1 MKNLIL
7 SIDQGTTSSRA
18 ILFDHSG
25 NVKGVGQQEFTQH
38 FPQDGWVEHDLN
50 DIWETTLTSITKALS
65 QANATAEHIAGI
77 GITNQRE
84 TSGLWHKDTLEPIAK
99 AIVWQD
105 RRTAD
110 ICEEMR
116 EHEPWIQQK
125 TGLLLDPYFSA
136 TKIQWLLKN
145 TPNAQALAD
154 QGLLHFGTIETWL
167 VAKLTGGKHHVTDS
181 GNASRT
187 LLMDLETQSWDSK
200 LLDLFDIPANLLPR
214 ITSSSEIIGE
224 CTVEPLKGVPIAG
237 LAGDQQAAL
246 FGQACFEPGMVKNTY
261 GTGCF
266 LLMNVGESIVNSN
279 NRLLSTVAW
288 TQGENTH
295 YALEGSVFN
304 AGTIISWLRDG
315 LGIIKSAPE
324 IEPLARSVPD
334 NGGVY
339 LASAFTGL
347 GAPHWDP
354 YARGAIF
361 GLTRATSAGHL
372 ARAAL
377 EGMAFQTY
385 EVLKCMEQDSGIQI
399 TELRVDG
406 GASLSDYLLQFQA
419 DLLGV
424 PVIRPKVTETTAMGA
439 AYFAGLAVGFW
450 ENQDAVSSAW
460 SEAKTFTPQM
470 SEAERNLQLKH
481 WHRAIERTKNW
492 IQ

>member
-1 MKNLIL
+1 MKKLIL

-18 ILFDHSG
+18 ILFDHEG
-25 NVKGVGQQEFTQH
+25 HVKGVGQQEFTQH

-50 DIWETTLTSITKALS
+50 EIWETTLSSVKKALA
-65 QANATAEHIAGI
+65 QANTTAENIVGI

-84 TSGLWHKDTLEPIAK
+84 TSGLWHKDTLEPIAN

-110 ICEEMR
+110 LCDEWR

-136 TKIQWLLKN
+136 TKLHWLLKN
-145 TPNAQALAD
+145 TPNAQTLAD

-187 LLMDLETQSWDSK
+187 LLMNLKTQRWDHE
-200 LLDLFDIPANLLPR
+200 LLDFFNIPESLLPR
-214 ITSSSEIIGE
+214 ITASSEIIGE
-224 CTVEPLKGVPIAG
+224 CSVEPLNGAPIAG

-266 LLMNVGESIVNSN
+266 LLMNVGKRIVTSS

-288 TQGENTH
+288 NQGSNTH

-324 IEPLARSVPD
+324 IETLARSVPD

-450 ENQDAVSSAW
+450 KNQDAVSSAW
-460 SEAKTFTPQM
+460 TEAKTFTPQM
-470 SEAERNLQLKH
+470 SDEERTRQLDH
-481 WHRAIERTKNW
+481 WNRAIERTKNW
-492 IQ
+492 VQ